1 MIYVMTSASFVGWL
15 ATAVIVASYCFKDPA
30 NLRRVQA
37 VSALLWMSYGLMI
50 HSAPV
55 IVANII
61 VFAAAALS
69 SVIAARRLRK
79 PQTQLE

>member
-1 MIYVMTSASFVGWL
+1 MISVMTAADLVGWA
-15 ATAVIVASYCFKDPA
+15 ATAVIVASYCFKNPA

-61 VFAAAALS
+61 VFAAALIS
-69 SVIAARRLRK
+69 SLWAARRK
-79 PQTQLE
+79 PVAQVE